1 MTAVYL
7 NFLTER
13 SRIDHCPFLVG
24 PYTFFKPYH
33 LTCMAI
39 IRDFVSYGFSTK
51 LRGGPYILLSMAISV
66 GLHCL
71 IIH

>member
-7 NFLTER
+7 NFLTEH
-13 SRIDHCPFLVG
+13 SRIDHYPFLVG

-39 IRDFVSYGFSTK
+39 IRDFVS
-51 LRGGPYILLSMAISV
+51 
-66 GLHCL
+66 
-71 IIH
+71 